1 MKRLMVLC
9 GLIVIGLASCENDSV
24 KAAEPVVDTT
34 RRLKIVV
41 GDRALTA
48 VLYANPTARDFAS
61 RLPLT
66 VDLSDY
72 GGAEKIFTPSPAL
85 TTDGSP
91 SGLVPQAGDI
101 TVYAPWRNIAIFY
114 RKGTSSGS
122 LIPVGRIESGV
133 NVLEVPGA
141 IKNVRFELIE
151 VKP

>member
-85 TTDGSP
+85 TGRGYYGVCSVEEYCHFLP
-91 SGLVPQAGDI
+91 E
-101 TVYAPWRNIAIFY
+101 RN
-114 RKGTSSGS
+114 
-122 LIPVGRIESGV
+122 V
-133 NVLEVPGA
+133 
-141 IKNVRFELIE
+141 VRF
-151 VKP
+151 VDSCGAY